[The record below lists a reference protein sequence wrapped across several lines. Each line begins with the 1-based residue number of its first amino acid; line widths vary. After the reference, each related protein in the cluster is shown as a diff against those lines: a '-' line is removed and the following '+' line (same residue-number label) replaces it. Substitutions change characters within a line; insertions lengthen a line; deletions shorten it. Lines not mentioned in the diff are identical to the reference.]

1 MNPPISNG
9 TRERSLQIALL
20 FCLLDLAL
28 MGTAACFSNSVT
40 ILSDLLK
47 EFTDFLSV
55 LAAFL
60 TLRAVQRSPDHRFT
74 YGIGKLENLVSL
86 TIGLIMLFSALFVS
100 WRASVH
106 LAHPRV
112 AHGTLPGILIFSLY
126 TLIGYGI
133 YFRTRFLAGRQP
145 SVIMKSQ
152 SSLWFSKASFD
163 AAMGAA
169 LTLAYLF
176 RTEKWSWYLDPLAS
190 LVGVLFM
197 LHAAWAMAS
206 SSVGDLLDAT
216 VEETTQLRILNQLVR
231 HIDDYE
237 KLHKIRSRRSGP
249 HLYLEIFL
257 EFHPELK
264 MAEVDQKIR
273 HLRQAISESIPGAN
287 VSILPH
293 AP

>member
-1 MNPPISNG
+1 MNAPISAN
-9 TRERSLQIALL
+9 TREKSLQAALL
-20 FCLLDLAL
+20 FCLLDLSL
-28 MGTAACFSNSVT
+28 MGAAAYFSNSVA
-40 ILSDLLK
+40 ILGDVLK

-60 TLRAVQRSPDHRFT
+60 TIRAVSRSPDHRFT

-86 TIGLIMLFSALFVS
+86 TIGLVMLASALFVT
-100 WRASVH
+100 WRSTH
-106 LAHPRV
+106 HFAHPRM
-112 AHGTLPGILIFSLY
+112 AHGTVPGICVFALY

-133 YFRTRFLAGRQP
+133 FFRTRFLAGQQP
-145 SVIMKSQ
+145 SAIMKSQ
-152 SSLWFSKASFD
+152 ASLWFSKASFD
-163 AAMGAA
+163 AAMGIS
-169 LTLAYLF
+169 LLIAYLF
-176 RTEKWSWYLDPLAS
+176 RTDSWSWYLDPLAS
-190 LVGVLFM
+190 LVGVFFM

-249 HLYLEIFL
+249 HLYVEIFL

-264 MAEVDQKIR
+264 MAEAEQKIR
-273 HLRQAISESIPGAN
+273 HLREAIRESIPGAD

>member
-1 MNPPISNG
+1 MNRLSTG
-9 TRERSLQIALL
+9 TRERSLQMALL

-28 MGTAACFSNSVT
+28 MGTALCFSNSVT

-47 EFTDFLSV
+47 ELTAFLSV

-86 TIGLIMLFSALFVS
+86 TIGLIMLGSALFVS

-106 LAHPRV
+106 LAHPRM
-112 AHGTLPGILIFSLY
+112 AHGTLPGIFIFFLY
-126 TLIGYGI
+126 TVIGFGI
-133 YFRTRFLAGRQP
+133 YFRTRFLASRQP
-145 SVIMKSQ
+145 SVIMQSQ
-152 SSLWFSKASFD
+152 ASLWLSKASFD
-163 AAMGAA
+163 AVMGVA
-169 LTLAYLF
+169 LLVAYLF
-176 RTEKWSWYLDPLAS
+176 RTESWSWYLDPLAS
-190 LVGVLFM
+190 LFGVLFM

-231 HIDDYE
+231 QIDDFE

-249 HLYLEIFL
+249 HLYVEIFL
-257 EFHPELK
+257 EFHPALK
-264 MAEVDQKIR
+264 MAEVEGIILR
-273 HLRQAISESIPGAN
+273 LRQSIRESIPGAD

-293 AP
+293 PPS